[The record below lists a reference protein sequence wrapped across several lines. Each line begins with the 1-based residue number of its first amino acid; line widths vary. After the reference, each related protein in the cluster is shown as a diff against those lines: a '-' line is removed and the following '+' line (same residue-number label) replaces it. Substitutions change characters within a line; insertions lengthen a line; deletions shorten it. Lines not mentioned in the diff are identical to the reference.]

1 MLKKTAL
8 ALSLSVILSGCAG
21 VSEVCQPNYHV
32 DIATSEQPAKKAED
46 NTIIVLPIEIG
57 FKDPAAKKIQSVLR
71 NELESQIVKSGTNLV
86 DRKIANKLK
95 NELRLAEQSGR
106 YNTKGVPI
114 ADYAVLTEITA
125 SDLKTSFSKA
135 RSYENKKGETVH
147 VPASCSYS
155 VDVSAIAK
163 VVSLPDMQLIK
174 RIELKG
180 DKSTSSE
187 TNNSRC
193 PVSDARYAGLA
204 SEAATEAVQ
213 HDNELKLL
221 LALSAPVQELRQCD
235 AGTMVRIAI
244 GSDKNIQ
251 PGTEIA
257 FSKAIQN
264 MDGEIETFTIG
275 EGEVVDVPGDGIK
288 AKYSWVEI
296 TEELALQISTGDKA
310 KIVPKACTSLLDLE
324 CTMKATGLNL

>member
-8 ALSLSVILSGCAG
+8 ALSLSVILSGCAATK
-21 VSEVCQPNYHV
+21 VCEPNYKV
-32 DIATSEQPAKKAED
+32 DISASEQPAKTAED
-46 NTIIVLPIEIG
+46 KKIIVLPIEIG

-106 YNTKGVPI
+106 YNTKGVSI
-114 ADYAVLTEITA
+114 ADFAVLTEITA

-135 RSYENKKGETVH
+135 RTYKNDDGETVK
-147 VPASCSYS
+147 VAAKCSYE

-163 VVSLPDMQLIK
+163 VVTLPDMQLIK

-180 DKSTSSE
+180 DQSMSSE
-187 TNNSRC
+187 TNNSNC
-193 PVSDARYAGLA
+193 PVSDARYSGLA
-204 SEAATEAVQ
+204 SEAAAEAVQ
-213 HDNELKLL
+213 HDKELKLL

-244 GSDKNIQ
+244 GSNNNIQ

-264 MDGEIETFTIG
+264 MDGEIETFSVG
-275 EGEVVDVPGDGIK
+275 EGTVVDVPLHGIK

-296 TEELALQISTGDKA
+296 TEELALKINKGDEA
-310 KIVPKACTSLLDLE
+310 KIVPEVCPILDIQCQAKLQL
-324 CTMKATGLNL
+324 GDLI

>member
-8 ALSLSVILSGCAG
+8 ALSLSVILSGCAATK
-21 VSEVCQPNYHV
+21 VCEPNYKV
-32 DIATSEQPAKKAED
+32 DIAASEQPAKTAED
-46 NTIIVLPIEIG
+46 KKIIVLPIEIG

-71 NELESQIVKSGTNLV
+71 NELESQIVASGTNLV

-114 ADYAVLTEITA
+114 ADYAILTEITA

-135 RSYENKKGETVH
+135 RTYKNDDGETVK
-147 VPASCSYS
+147 VAASCSYE

-187 TNNSRC
+187 TSNSRC
-193 PVSDARYAGLA
+193 PVSNTQYAGLA
-204 SEAATEAVQ
+204 SEAAAEAVQ
-213 HDNELKLL
+213 HDNELKSL
-221 LALSAPVQELRQCD
+221 LALSAPVMELRQCD
-235 AGTMVRIAI
+235 AGTMVKIAI
-244 GSDKNIQ
+244 GSNKNMQ

-264 MDGEIETFTIG
+264 SEGEIETFSI
-275 EGEVVDVPGDGIK
+275 GDGTIVDIPQHGIK
-288 AKYSWVEI
+288 PKYSWVEI
-296 TEELALQISTGDKA
+296 TEELALQISKGDQA
-310 KIVPKACTSLLDLE
+310 KIVPTACTSILDLE
-324 CTMKATGLNL
+324 CTMKATGINL